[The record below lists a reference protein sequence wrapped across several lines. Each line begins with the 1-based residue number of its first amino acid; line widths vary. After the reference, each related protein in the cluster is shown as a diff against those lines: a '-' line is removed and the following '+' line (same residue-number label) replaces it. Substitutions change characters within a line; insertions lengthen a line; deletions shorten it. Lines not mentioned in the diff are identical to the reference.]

1 MIAAAYIGINVE
13 ALPEDMKKIEGVVID
28 LLAGLYNFHKLKL
41 DAVRIVYV
49 DVEGDD
55 ITIHLVLTGYLDSC
69 FNGLA
74 SQIEAELL
82 EIGFVA
88 KVLSADK

>member
-13 ALPEDMKKIEGVVID
+13 ALPEDMKKIEGVVVD

-55 ITIHLVLTGYLDSC
+55 INIHLVLTGYLDSC
-69 FNGLA
+69 FKTLA
-74 SQIEAELL
+74 SQIEVELL
-82 EIGFVA
+82 EIGFIA
-88 KVLSADK
+88 KVLPADK